1 MFFQTFGQCD
11 VHVDGCGFPEVWR
24 RAPPHW
30 QILGK
35 YPGRAPRKGRAQE
48 MGGNGVTLKERERE
62 RREKR
67 GAGNKERERSR
78 ERNEGS
84 WDFPGSP
91 VVKTPHF
98 QCGRLWVQA
107 LVGELRTHMLCRA
120 TKRNEK
126 KENGR
131 REGKGK

>member
-1 MFFQTFGQCD
+1 MKSVPALEDT
-11 VHVDGCGFPEVWR
+11 
-24 RAPPHW
+24 W
-30 QILGK
+30 QVSRESSQEGK
-35 YPGRAPRKGRAQE
+35 GPGDEGKWGDIE
-48 MGGNGVTLKERERE
+48 GERERK
-62 RREKR
+62 KR
-67 GAGNKERERSR
+67 DGGSGNKERERSR

-126 KENGR
+126 KENRR
-131 REGKGK
+131 REGKDK